1 MVGPA
6 SWLASGWL
14 FAGASVADCACKPA
28 EQAANASIV
37 GKYFIWIS
45 ISVCLRSGL
54 WRRKVG
60 SCNKVR
66 SLPFPTPVSTG
77 SGSKGSFLCSCK
89 ETSQT
94 QTRSPLRKDVRKEG
108 GLLPCQPR
116 IRTEYGCVVEFISG
130 AHPCV
135 SGVASQ
141 LEQGPASTAA
151 LHAERVLRCLYSNKS
166 ILARC

>member
-1 MVGPA
+1 MVRSSSDSHRLPVTMVVG

-28 EQAANASIV
+28 ELAANASIV
-37 GKYFIWIS
+37 GMYFIWIS

-94 QTRSPLRKDVRKEG
+94 QTRSPLRKVVRKEG

-116 IRTEYGCVVEFISG
+116 IRTEYGCVVNSFRCS
-130 AHPCV
+130 PMRV
-135 SGVASQ
+135 WSR
-141 LEQGPASTAA
+141 LPA
-151 LHAERVLRCLYSNKS
+151 
-166 ILARC
+166 